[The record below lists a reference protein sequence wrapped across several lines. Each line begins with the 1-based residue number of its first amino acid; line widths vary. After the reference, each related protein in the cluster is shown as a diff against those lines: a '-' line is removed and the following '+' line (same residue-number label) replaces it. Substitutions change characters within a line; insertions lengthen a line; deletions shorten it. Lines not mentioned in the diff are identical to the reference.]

1 MVCQAAEEEL
11 DDGEDDHGG
20 GGLDQALEVFGEA
33 AVAGQPG
40 EAALDHPAPRQDLEA
55 TAVRRALDDLQPQPF
70 AGCGRGGDGALVA
83 AVGEQVAKPGKAA
96 PDAGAD
102 QGQAVAVLDVAG
114 WIASASGRPW
124 VSVTRCACGR

>member
-1 MVCQAAEEEL
+1 MARTTMAVEAS
-11 DDGEDDHGG
+11 
-20 GGLDQALEVFGEA
+20 DQALEVLGEA

-70 AGCGRGGDGALVA
+70 AGCGRGRRRAPVA

-96 PDAGAD
+96 AGCGPAD
-102 QGQAVAVLDVAG
+102 QGQAVAVLDVGGMDREPRAAG
-114 WIASASGRPW
+114 PGYR
-124 VSVTRCACGR
+124 